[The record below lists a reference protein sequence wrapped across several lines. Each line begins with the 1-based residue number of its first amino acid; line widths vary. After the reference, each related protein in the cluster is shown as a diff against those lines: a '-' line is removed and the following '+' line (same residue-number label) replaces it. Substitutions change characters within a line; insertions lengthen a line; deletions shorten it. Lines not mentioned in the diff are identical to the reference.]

1 MFELCTLSS
10 AFHVQALVSWALG
23 TLHCFSDQLNGT
35 LPGSLAC
42 IPFSL
47 RADQYFALLNFVRAV
62 RGVQNVFQGVDR
74 FASCNASCPLCL
86 TTNYGLKRLLLL
98 LHLRG
103 KTSVFSNL
111 GPIPCQVQLEETNI
125 ALVTTS
131 TRTSPML
138 GPPPLCTN
146 VHQARLWQRSPRDK
160 VTHSQNR

>member
-23 TLHCFSDQLNGT
+23 TLHCFSDQLNGI

-62 RGVQNVFQGVDR
+62 RGVQSVFQGVDR
-74 FASCNASCPLCL
+74 FASCNTSCPLCL

-103 KTSVFSNL
+103 KTLFFFQS
-111 GPIPCQVQLEETNI
+111 GPYSMPSTVRRNEYRTCHNFNKDIPYARTPAIVHKCAPSQVVAEIT
-125 ALVTTS
+125 
-131 TRTSPML
+131 P
-138 GPPPLCTN
+138 G
-146 VHQARLWQRSPRDK
+146 
-160 VTHSQNR
+160 